1 MWENKEKIT
10 TDTLPKIGRSQ
21 NRRFICWRYLRV

>member
-10 TDTLPKIGRSQ
+10 DTLPEIGRSQ